1 MTAYLSLL
9 LCIADIAQPDVE
21 PQVSDDF
28 PLQKCVSADFQSGRL
43 SITSL
48 LIKAPPYNDTQN
60 CIP

>member
-9 LCIADIAQPDVE
+9 LCIADIAQPDVK

-43 SITSL
+43 SMHFSAYKGSTL
-48 LIKAPPYNDTQN
+48 
-60 CIP
+60 